1 MYCNCVADQPYL
13 QSETSYLDW
22 YANIDTVNSLDNFIA
37 YFTAGFSEGEGSWHD
52 PSNPWLDIPYRTLF
66 PKTSGDVVAAVRF
79 AKDNE
84 LELSI
89 KNSGH
94 SFLGSSTK
102 RDTLL
107 LNMNQF
113 KRYALDDLATH
124 GVTDCTAVETSEDI
138 LPDLSNQPCAVSAAK
153 GKPGVIRV
161 GGGENWDKTYRS
173 VKAAN
178 EALPDG
184 YRYHV
189 VGGNSASV
197 SPMGW
202 TWSGGLSATTAGR
215 KFGFGKLGYCPKK
228 EQEKKKQIRHFVS
241 FVSLHKLYSRYIL
254 ALLLK

>member
-1 MYCNCVADQPYL
+1 MLAISCLADRPYL
-13 QSETSYLDW
+13 QSETSYLEW
-22 YANIDTVNSLDNFIA
+22 YANQDTVFRLDDYIA
-37 YFTAGFSEGEGSWHD
+37 YLTAGFSEGEGSWHD

-66 PKTSGDVVAAVRF
+66 PRAPGDVVAAVRF
-79 AKDNE
+79 AGE
-84 LELSI
+84 HGLELSL

-102 RDTLL
+102 KDTLL

-113 KRYALDDLATH
+113 KRYASDDLATY
-124 GVTDCTAVETSEDI
+124 GVTDCTAVNDSEAI
-138 LPDLSNQPCAVSAAK
+138 RSDLSNQPCAVSVAK

-178 EALPDG
+178 EALPGG

-189 VGGNSASV
+189 VGGNSATV

-202 TWSGGLSATTAGR
+202 TWSGGLASTTAGR
-215 KFGFGKLGYCPKK
+215 KYGFGELSYTPKNGPD
-228 EQEKKKQIRHFVS
+228 IVLFVS
-241 FVSLHKLYSRYIL
+241 SHKLY
-254 ALLLK
+254 